1 MHVLFSFN
9 GFQRAFDALLF
20 DSWSYLVCDFWQ
32 ASAYLKQG
40 KYREAEALYK
50 EVLTRAHE
58 REFGKVTSQW
68 FILYVIC
75 IPNMYTLQFSV
86 NCRAYTH

>member
-1 MHVLFSFN
+1 MHVLLSMDFSM
-9 GFQRAFDALLF
+9 RLIHYS
-20 DSWSYLVCDFWQ
+20 DSWSYLACDFSQ

-58 REFGKVTSQW
+58 REFGKVTSQ
-68 FILYVIC
+68 
-75 IPNMYTLQFSV
+75 
-86 NCRAYTH
+86 